1 MNYAIREVTVPAAE
15 AAKAGKKLLNLNIGD
30 PNKWD
35 FETPEYFKATLRAA
49 VDEVD
54 NGYGDSQGNLDLREA
69 IVDREYEKHG
79 VRITSDDVY
88 VTSGVSECINIMM
101 GTFLEPGDEVLVP
114 GPGYPSYAQ
123 YINFYEGRVVPY
135 RMIEEED
142 WRPDVDMIRKR
153 ITDSTKALVVI
164 NPNNPTGSVYDRK
177 ALVEIGDIAAEYGIP
192 LISDEIYDKIVFDG
206 EFYSMSR
213 LSSDVPRIILNGFSK
228 VNLMPGWRMGYC
240 YFMDE
245 EGLMDE
251 IRVGMMK
258 QFRARICP
266 NVPCQAAAR
275 ASLQGPQ
282 DYIVDMNRK
291 LKERADFTYK
301 RINEIPCL
309 STKRAKG
316 ALYMFPKIDIKGTPW
331 KDDKDFVFDLIKE
344 EGVVYVHGSG
354 FCTEFG
360 TNHFRSILLPPMETL
375 EEAFDKTEK
384 FIGRHVA

>member
-15 AAKAGKKLLNLNIGD
+15 AAKAGKKLLSLNIGD

-88 VTSGVSECINIMM
+88 VTAGVSECINMLM

-123 YINFYEGRVVPY
+123 YINFYEGSVVPY

-153 ITDSTKALVVI
+153 ITDKTKALVVI
-164 NPNNPTGSVYDRK
+164 NPNNPTGAEYEEKDLR
-177 ALVEIGDIAAEYGIP
+177 EIGDIAAEYGIP

-206 EFYSMSR
+206 EFYSMSK

-245 EGLMDE
+245 DGLMDE
-251 IRVGMMK
+251 IRTGFMK
-258 QFRARICP
+258 QARARICP

-301 RINEIPCL
+301 RLNEMDLI
-309 STKRAKG
+309 STRRAKG
-316 ALYMFPKIDIKGTPW
+316 ALYMFPKIDLKGTPW
-331 KDDKDFVFDLIKE
+331 KTDKDFVLDLIKE
-344 EGVVYVHGSG
+344 EGVVLVHGSG
-354 FCTEFG
+354 FCAEFG
-360 TNHFRSILLPPMETL
+360 QNHFRTILLPPMATL
-375 EEAFDKTEK
+375 EAAYDKMES
-384 FIGRHVA
+384 FIQRRTK